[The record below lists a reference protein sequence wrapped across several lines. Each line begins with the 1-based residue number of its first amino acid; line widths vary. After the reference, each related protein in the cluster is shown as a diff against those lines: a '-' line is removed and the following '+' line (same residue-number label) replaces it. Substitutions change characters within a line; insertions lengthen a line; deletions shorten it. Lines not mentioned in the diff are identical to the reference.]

1 MQLEAEGVVHVTRGL
16 KGVVDVDRVSEG
28 VGENSFW
35 PSSWGMS
42 SLSLSYQLE
51 QSEGVVVRI
60 RRFFAREGEDVVHV
74 AMEGEGVVHVAME
87 VEGVEHF
94 AVEGEGVVLVTVES
108 EGVVHVA
115 VKGEGLHY
123 LLSISSTAKCFS
135 DLEKNKYFQNQNS
148 SQNIC
153 IKVEAY
159 ITQS

>member
-1 MQLEAEGVVHVTRGL
+1 MPWGPRAPLMQLEAEGVVHVARGL

-74 AMEGEGVVHVAME
+74 AMEGEGVVHVA
-87 VEGVEHF
+87 VEGGGVAHV
-94 AVEGEGVVLVTVES
+94 AREGKGA
-108 EGVVHVA
+108 VHVA
-115 VKGEGLHY
+115 MGAMAWY
-123 LLSISSTAKCFS
+123 T
-135 DLEKNKYFQNQNS
+135 
-148 SQNIC
+148 
-153 IKVEAY
+153 
-159 ITQS
+159 

>member
-1 MQLEAEGVVHVTRGL
+1 MQLEAEGVVHVARGL

-74 AMEGEGVVHVAME
+74 AMEVEGVVH
-87 VEGVEHF
+87 F
-94 AVEGEGVVLVTVES
+94 AVESEGVVLVTVES

-135 DLEKNKYFQNQNS
+135 DLEKKQIFSEPKLKPKYMYQS
-148 SQNIC
+148 RSIHHTKL
-153 IKVEAY
+153 IKTIFY
-159 ITQS
+159 QF